1 MLLEEGTMIDV
12 QAVPQLHRTT
22 VALWHCREI
31 DNPYQGFLRLVCDQH
46 ERNYRL
52 WHEEDLAR
60 SPDASDQTIAD
71 VKRKIDKLN
80 QQRNDLI
87 EKLDDYL
94 IAELAAAGV
103 TPGGAP
109 RNSETPGSI
118 IDRLS
123 ILALRIYHMEEQAAR
138 RDVDQQHR
146 EKVEAR
152 LAIIHEQHRDLSE
165 SLVEL
170 VDDLFAGR
178 KRLKVYRQFKMYN
191 DPTLNPYL
199 YGAKRPAA

>member
-1 MLLEEGTMIDV
+1 MIDV
-12 QAVPQLHRTT
+12 PSIAQLHLTAVRR
-22 VALWHCREI
+22 WHAEEI
-31 DNPYQGFLRLVCDQH
+31 DNPYEGFLKLVCDQH

-60 SPDASDQTIAD
+60 SPDADDSVIAD

-87 EKLDDYL
+87 EKLDDFL
-94 IAELAAAGV
+94 IAELRAAGV
-103 TPGGAP
+103 VPAGDAR

-123 ILALRIYHMEEQAAR
+123 ILSLRWYHMQEQAAR
-138 RDVDQQHR
+138 TDVDAEHR
-146 EKVEAR
+146 ANVQAK
-152 LAIIHEQHRDLSE
+152 LAIIEEQRGDLCESLSE
-165 SLVEL
+165 LL
-170 VDDLFAGR
+170 ADLWAGR

-191 DPTLNPYL
+191 DPKLNPYL
-199 YGAKRPAA
+199 YGAGKGK